1 MGVNTPTFQLLKGVI
16 IITLIKLI
24 TFIKLITI
32 NCSHMI
38 YVVFILIQSI
48 AVEKQSFTA
57 KKPVV
62 SLAV

>member
-16 IITLIKLI
+16 IIT
-24 TFIKLITI
+24 FIKLITI

-38 YVVFILIQSI
+38 NVVFILIQSI